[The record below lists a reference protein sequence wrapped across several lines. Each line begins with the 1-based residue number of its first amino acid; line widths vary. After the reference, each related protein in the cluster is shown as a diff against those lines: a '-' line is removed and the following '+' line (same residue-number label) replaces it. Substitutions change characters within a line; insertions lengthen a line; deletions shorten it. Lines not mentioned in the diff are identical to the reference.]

1 MDNTKSNDK
10 IIKLKIVLPEKIIIK
25 KNNKYYLDI
34 TTFKNLSFFYNYF
47 NQEIDK
53 VITKYKLSKNIHF
66 IHTGQLLSFDR
77 KHIRPQTWFE
87 SIEGYKCWLPNY
99 IIHKYFNPSYSSI
112 ILKKNPINL
121 SNLPKILNYIN
132 IVELHKF
139 DKRVIKTLKGY
150 FSKKYKNNVI
160 KKYNVIKRSRY
171 LGRLTSCG
179 KFSLN
184 SKKTDA
190 IIMSSKMLKKSKPKI
205 KILIEII
212 NKYNNNTIFNS
223 LQLSDKYLNYCN
235 YLSTINFKGYT
246 NFKKLSESYS
256 IDIQK
261 LEIPKIFPNNKNN
274 FLCYHKILMREITT
288 HIVDK
293 RYKSL
298 PYMPT
303 LHFTNGI
310 PRPNNGVVNIMRQG
324 LFTIKILELF
334 KKRNNQLFKKIFKNN
349 TILFLVIIA
358 SHFATLMRIG
368 EGIKGINGLSVS
380 KYVLLN
386 NKILKNIFPTIDRSL
401 FNGLEYNNQIIY
413 SGIFLKS
420 FFSMYNIDE
429 KIIDNISSTIY
440 YNLKEKN
447 FKKLGIENFKF
458 KNNPNHYI
466 ILYCVVKFG
475 EFADDCRGPWS
486 NILEEPFIKLLL
498 NTINATYEDRIELF
512 EYIQTIILKTQI
524 KSKLIK
530 GSKCIKTTINN
541 NNNNIST
548 KKCCSDIVKSGR
560 YSNKNFKIF
569 SKNYNKLYMVLKF
582 NKELTKLL

>member
-1 MDNTKSNDK
+1 MNNIKSNDK
-10 IIKLKIVLPEKIIIK
+10 IIKLKIVLPEKIIVK
-25 KNNKYYLDI
+25 KNNNYYLDI

-53 VITKYKLSKNIHF
+53 IITKYKLDKNIHF
-66 IHTGQLLSFDR
+66 THTGKILLFDH
-77 KHIRPQTWFE
+77 KHIRQQTWFE

-171 LGRLTSCG
+171 LGRFTSCG

-190 IIMSSKMLKKSKPKI
+190 IIMSSKMLKKSKPKT

-212 NKYNNNTIFNS
+212 NKYNNNTIINS
-223 LQLSDKYLNYCN
+223 LELSDKYLNYCN
-235 YLSTINFKGYT
+235 YLSTINFKGYN

-256 IDIQK
+256 NNIQK

-274 FLCYHKILMREITT
+274 FIDYHNIIMREITK

-293 RYKSL
+293 KYKSL
-298 PYMPT
+298 AYIPSIY
-303 LHFTNGI
+303 FTNGI
-310 PRPNNGVVNIMRQG
+310 PRPNHGVVNIMRQG

-334 KKRNNQLFKKIFKNN
+334 KKRNNQLFKKIFKTN
-349 TILFLVIIA
+349 TMIFLVIIS
-358 SHFATLMRIG
+358 SHFLELMRIG
-368 EGIKGINGLSVS
+368 DGIRGLNGFGVS

-386 NKILKNIFPTIDRSL
+386 NKILKNIFPTIDTSM
-401 FNGLEYNNQIIY
+401 FDGLDYNNQIIY

-420 FFSMYNIDE
+420 FLSMYNIDE

-447 FKKLGIENFKF
+447 FKKLGIDNFKF

-475 EFADDCRGPWS
+475 NFADDCRSPLSS
-486 NILEEPFIKLLL
+486 NILEENFIKLLL

-512 EYIQTIILKTQI
+512 EYIQKIILKTQI
-524 KSKLIK
+524 NSKLIK
-530 GSKCIKTTINN
+530 GSKCIKKTI
-541 NNNNIST
+541 NNNIST
-548 KKCCSDIVKSGR
+548 KKCCSNIVKSGR
-560 YSNKNFKIF
+560 YTNKNFKIY
-569 SKNYNKLYMVLKF
+569 SKNYNKLYMALNF
-582 NKELTKLL
+582 NKELKKLL